1 MAADRVRAVALD
13 DGIAVFGRSVMI
25 LLVGIS

>member
-1 MAADRVRAVALD
+1 MAADRVRDAALD